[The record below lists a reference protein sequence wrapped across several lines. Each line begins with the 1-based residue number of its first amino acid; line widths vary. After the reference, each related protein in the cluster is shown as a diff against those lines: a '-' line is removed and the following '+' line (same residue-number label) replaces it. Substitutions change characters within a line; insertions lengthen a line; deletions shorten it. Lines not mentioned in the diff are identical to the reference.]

1 MAFGFLIT
9 LADMAKLPL
18 QEMLF
23 PFLQGCSLILAII
36 YRHVLHPTKVSPT
49 TRHVVA
55 TAIGLTI
62 GFSCYSWSMLHLLL
76 HSTVGYCLMKFLN
89 RKYMAMVVFFV
100 SMAYLSIEHLR
111 KTMMDDSSQLL
122 HHETPMMAMT
132 MKITSV
138 AFGLHDGSAKDGSNL
153 HPKQRKE
160 AIRRFPPVLEYYS
173 YIFHFQ
179 TFLVGPF
186 CFYTDYIDFI
196 QGKHLVPYKIKT
208 KDGKEVIISREPS
221 VMIALFRKSM
231 FFITSTVIVYFFSR
245 YYPLKGIMTDLVCN
259 ASGFGFNGYDENG
272 KPKWD
277 LVIQIH
283 VLKFLTSIDIN
294 DTLASWNVTAVRWL
308 KYACYYRVPYHK
320 DKLTLLLSAVWHGF
334 CPGYYWALV
343 LNFTIGR
350 NTSRTMHLYMKEF
363 ITTTG
368 RKLVYSSICWVFN
381 TLLLQYF
388 IAPFVLESHQATVEL
403 YR

>member
-18 QEMLF
+18 QEMIF
-23 PFLQGCSLILAII
+23 PFLQVCSLILAII
-36 YRHVLHPTKVSPT
+36 YRHVLHPKKVSPM

-55 TAIGLTI
+55 TVIGLTL
-62 GFSCYSWSMLHLLL
+62 GFYCYSWSILHLLL
-76 HSTVGYCLMKFLN
+76 HSTFDNY
-89 RKYMAMVVFFV
+89 
-100 SMAYLSIEHLR
+100 
-111 KTMMDDSSQLL
+111 DLL
-122 HHETPMMAMT
+122 FRPMMAMT
-132 MKITSV
+132 MKITSI

-160 AIRRFPPVLEYYS
+160 AIRRFPSVLEYYS

-196 QGKHLVPYKIKT
+196 QGKHLIPYKIKT
-208 KDGKEVIISREPS
+208 KDGKEVIINREPS

-231 FFITSTVIVYFFSR
+231 LFITSAVIVYFCSP
-245 YYPLKGIMTDLVCN
+245 YYPIKGITTDLVCN
-259 ASGFGFNGYDENG
+259 ASGFGFNGYDESG

-277 LVIQIH
+277 LVTQIH

-294 DTLASWNVTAVRWL
+294 DTIASWNVTTVRWL

-320 DKLTLLLSAVWHGF
+320 DKLTVLLSAVWHGF
-334 CPGYYWALV
+334 YPGYYWAML
-343 LNFTIGR
+343 LNFTIAR
-350 NTSRTMHLYMKEF
+350 KTSRTMHWYMKEF

-381 TLLLQYF
+381 TLLLQYL
-388 IAPFVLESHQATVEL
+388 IAPFVLESNQATVEF